1 MSALQRRK
9 RQAEQRRAAMVVH
22 KPKAPP
28 LVRMEELRALNMIQL
43 DPDDAKARI
52 EQAQKPKGIIP
63 SGGFTNFR
71 CSPLHS
77 QSSTSQR
84 AGMVNIAV

>member
-1 MSALQRRK
+1 MLKCSMAALQRRK

-43 DPDDAKARI
+43 DPDDAKA
-52 EQAQKPKGIIP
+52 KGP
-63 SGGFTNFR
+63 DSDKADRVDAAEPARGE
-71 CSPLHS
+71 
-77 QSSTSQR
+77 
-84 AGMVNIAV
+84 

>member
-1 MSALQRRK
+1 
-9 RQAEQRRAAMVVH
+9 MVVH
-22 KPKAPP
+22 KPKAAPP
-28 LVRMEELRALNMIQL
+28 VRMEELRALNMIQL

-71 CSPLHS
+71 YPVFPTPLPLPLHVFCCLLAHS
-77 QSSTSQR
+77 DAPDTPPPL
-84 AGMVNIAV
+84 ATKNC

>member
-1 MSALQRRK
+1 MLTEMHLQRRK
-9 RQAEQRRAAMVVH
+9 RQAEQRKAAMVVH
-22 KPKAPP
+22 KPKAAPP
-28 LVRMEELRALNMIQL
+28 VRMEELRALNMIQL

-71 CSPLHS
+71 YTVCLRRTLNLKTGS
-77 QSSTSQR
+77 
-84 AGMVNIAV
+84 

>member
-1 MSALQRRK
+1 MLTCPMSALQRRK

-71 CSPLHS
+71 CSLPCCQELC
-77 QSSTSQR
+77 TR
-84 AGMVNIAV
+84 LAC

>member
-1 MSALQRRK
+1 MLKTLNSKIVQRRK

-22 KPKAPP
+22 KPKAAPP
-28 LVRMEELRALNMIQL
+28 VRMEELRALNMIQL

-71 CSPLHS
+71 CCTPPLPCDKLG
-77 QSSTSQR
+77 
-84 AGMVNIAV
+84 AEV